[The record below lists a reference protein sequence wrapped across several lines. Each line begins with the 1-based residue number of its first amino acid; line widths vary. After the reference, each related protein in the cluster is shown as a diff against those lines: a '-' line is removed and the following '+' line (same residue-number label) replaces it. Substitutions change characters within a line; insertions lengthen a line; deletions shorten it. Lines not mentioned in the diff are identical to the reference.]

1 MGGPWM
7 LGLEPKPQ
15 CVTQAAI
22 HHLVDFQWPK
32 GSGLSNSALAIRC
45 PKHCGLTEPENSSSV
60 CIDVGIPGL
69 WLG

>member
-22 HHLVDFQWPK
+22 RHLVGFQWPN
-32 GSGLSNSALAIRC
+32 GSGF
-45 PKHCGLTEPENSSSV
+45 PKHCGLNQKIHPVCASMWGFPGCGWGEAGTELKHP
-60 CIDVGIPGL
+60 L
-69 WLG
+69 